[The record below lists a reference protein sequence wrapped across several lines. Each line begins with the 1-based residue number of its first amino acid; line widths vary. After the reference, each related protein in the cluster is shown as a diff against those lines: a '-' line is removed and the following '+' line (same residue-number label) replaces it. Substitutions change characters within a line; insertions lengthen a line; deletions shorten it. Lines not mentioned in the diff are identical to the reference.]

1 MHELAVCQSLLQQ
14 VASLAAQHH
23 ANKVM
28 VIQLQIGPLSGIE
41 PQLLAQAFPLASAG
55 TIAADAV
62 LQVESAPIR
71 VRCQQCGA
79 ETNATANRLLC
90 GVCGDWQTQ
99 LLSGDEMLLVSVEL
113 QK

>member
-14 VASLAAQHH
+14 VEILAAQHH
-23 ANKVM
+23 ADKVTI
-28 VIQLQIGPLSGIE
+28 IQLQIGPLSGIE

-62 LQVESAPIR
+62 LQVEPATIR

-79 ETNATANRLLC
+79 ETDATANRL
-90 GVCGDWQTQ
+90 VCGACGHWQTQ
-99 LLSGDEMLLVSVEL
+99 LLSGDEMLLVSVEM